1 MHSTKENHRTTR
13 EETEENRGELKQK
26 QKTQK
31 KSSKMT
37 ISLCLSIITLNI
49 NGLNAP
55 IQRHRVDDWIK
66 TTRPRVP
73 IVVQWK

>member
-1 MHSTKENHRTTR
+1 MHSTKENHQTTR
-13 EETEENRGELKQK
+13 EETEEENREELKQK

-37 ISLCLSIITLNI
+37 ISLYLSIITLNI

-66 TTRPRVP
+66 TRPRVP